1 MKRKVVLVIC
11 SVIAIGC
18 LVLLGKTLL
27 DKNRNQIAWWVQAG
41 APDFADVMVTAPDG
55 VRLATDVYLPAESGP
70 RPTVLMRLPYGK
82 RTYGEVRFWVGELTR
97 RGFAVVAQDMRGR
110 HGSEGTFA
118 PYPNEGSDG
127 AATLDWIINQPWS
140 NGRVGTLGCS
150 ALGESQLMLAAQG
163 HPALHAIVPIA
174 AGGAIGSVEG
184 KNAYFSAFEG
194 GIFNLAAGVG
204 WFGAEGGKTAPTSG
218 YRPIEPGDVLDGLP
232 VNGLVERLRS
242 DETDYEAFLQNFDNP
257 QYWKDAGY
265 ITGNESFSVPA
276 LFIDTWHDL
285 GIDSSLTLAKTL
297 QNKGASVKT
306 IIGAGTH
313 CNYLG
318 TDGDTVVGDLPV
330 SPDRRIGYV
339 DLISRFLAWHLGDGP
354 VVDLPAYTYFTLV
367 ENRWHEAKKWPPADT
382 TQKHLYLSADQ
393 SLLWKKSEISDLKSN
408 ILSDPENPV
417 PSIGGPICCTGNPED
432 LEGPVMQNSIE
443 ARDDVLL
450 FSSAPLEQPM
460 TVAGPIQAKLR
471 VTISTPDSDLVLR
484 ITDVDTQGNS
494 LLVQEGALR
503 LRYRDGFEAP
513 DLMTPGQI
521 YEVTVDMRQIAY
533 KFEAGHLIRL
543 HVAGTSFPRLTRNT
557 NTGGPIYSETEFI
570 STEITIL
577 SDNDE
582 PSALILQTLPN

>member
-18 LVLLGKTLL
+18 LVLMGKTLL

-41 APDFADVMVTAPDG
+41 APDLADVMVTVPDG

-82 RTYGEVRFWVGELTR
+82 RTYGEVRFWVRELTR

-110 HGSEGTFA
+110 YGSEGTFA
-118 PYPNEGSDG
+118 PYPNEGPDG

-184 KNAYFSAFEG
+184 KNAYFSGFEG
-194 GIFNLAAGVG
+194 GVFNLAAGVG
-204 WFGAEGGKTAPTSG
+204 WFGTEGGKTAPKSG
-218 YRPIEPGDVLDGLP
+218 YHPIDPDDVLDGLP
-232 VNGLVERLRS
+232 VVGLVAQLRS

-257 QYWKDAGY
+257 QYWRDAGY
-265 ITGNESFSVPA
+265 ITGNEAFSVPA
-276 LFIDTWHDL
+276 LFIDTWHDP
-285 GIDSSLTLAKTL
+285 GIDSSLTLAETL
-297 QNKGASVKT
+297 QNAGASVNT

-339 DLISRFLAWHLGDGP
+339 DLISRFLAWHLGNGP
-354 VVDLPAYTYFTLV
+354 AIDLPEYTYFTLV
-367 ENRWHEAKKWPPADT
+367 DNQWREANKWPPADAI
-382 TQKHLYLSADQ
+382 QKQLYLSAGQ
-393 SLLWKKSEISDLKSN
+393 SLLWKKSAISDLKSSF
-408 ILSDPENPV
+408 LSDPENPV
-417 PSIGGPICCTGNPED
+417 PSIGGPLCCTGNPED
-432 LEGPVMQNSIE
+432 REGPVLQNSIE
-443 ARDDVLL
+443 KRDDVLL
-450 FSSAPLEQPM
+450 FSSAPLEQPI
-460 TVAGPIQAKLR
+460 TVAGPIQAKLW

-484 ITDVDTQGNS
+484 ISDVDTQGNS

-503 LRYRDGFEAP
+503 LRYRGGFETP
-513 DLMTPGQI
+513 ELMTPGQI

-533 KFEAGHLIRL
+533 KFEAGHQIRL
-543 HVAGTSFPRLTRNT
+543 HVAGTNFPRLSRNT
-557 NTGGPIYSETEFI
+557 NTGGPIYSETEFR
-570 STEITIL
+570 STEITVL
-577 SDNDE
+577 SDINE